1 MTSTELGLLVA
12 LIIVIGW
19 CYTTTTEM
27 KRQANEKNKAVANV
41 VNNKVANAV
50 ANANANANGNG
61 NANANGNA
69 SPEQGAMA
77 EAMEYFQVCRDPDET
92 SKALDCLCDDDSTVS
107 FAENPYGFGD
117 IQSFSEYVTT
127 SAVDDDIIKNHQ
139 GYVESQLLVGG
150 FTGRT
155 YSPDSHDSYDPIPW
169 IGLRRPDFVQQCN
182 PTQVPDVDVNLYKSN
197 RQFCFRT

>member
-1 MTSTELGLLVA
+1 MTNTEVA
-12 LIIVIGW
+12 LLAVVVVLVIVCIGNAR
-19 CYTTTTEM
+19 EM
-27 KRQANEKNKAVANV
+27 KKASDDKNKAVANA
-41 VNNKVANAV
+41 VNNKVANANV
-50 ANANANANGNG
+50 NANANANV
-61 NANANGNA
+61 NANAT
-69 SPEQGAMA
+69 PEQEAMA
-77 EAMEYFQVCRDPDET
+77 ETMEYFQVCRDPDET

-169 IGLRRPDFVQQCN
+169 IGLRRPSYVDQCN

>member
-1 MTSTELGLLVA
+1 MTNTEVA
-12 LIIVIGW
+12 LLAVVVVLVIVCIGNAR
-19 CYTTTTEM
+19 EM
-27 KRQANEKNKAVANV
+27 KKASDDKNKAVANA
-41 VNNKVANAV
+41 VNNKVANANV
-50 ANANANANGNG
+50 NANANANV
-61 NANANGNA
+61 NANAT
-69 SPEQGAMA
+69 PEQEAMA
-77 EAMEYFQVCRDPDET
+77 ETMEYFQVCRDPDET

-169 IGLRRPDFVQQCN
+169 IGLRRPDYVQQCN